1 MTMQP
6 DSVSNTAHIEYA
18 LSEFYDETEYENEQ
32 ELKNEFGT
40 DFRYDMLRAPFE
52 DAGPFVAKKRTHMLY
67 YEFRFAPLKAGE
79 AVTFNLYYG
88 AASTQSMALN
98 EMEAVGAESYAFAWD
113 LPPDTPNNGTEFVKV
128 GADFPEC
135 AANHDS
141 STFMIGITGVKY

>member
-1 MTMQP
+1 MQP
-6 DSVSNTAHIEYA
+6 DAHTEMA
-18 LSEFYDETEYENEQ
+18 HVADAVTLFDDQTEYENEQ
-32 ELKNEFGT
+32 ELQKEFD
-40 DFRYDMLRAPFE
+40 DFFRQDWIDAPFE